1 MLRKRSKTHDSR
13 QCMPPKK
20 TRGAKAKTGAMA
32 SGEPAVADLVKM
44 MVEDR
49 KRWEAEL
56 EKREKALETERARR
70 EEELA
75 VEREAYLKTFERREW
90 RREGERTWRQKP
102 KG

>member
-1 MLRKRSKTHDSR
+1 
-13 QCMPPKK
+13 
-20 TRGAKAKTGAMA
+20 MA

-70 EEELA
+70 EEELV
-75 VEREAYLKTFERREW
+75 VEREAYLMNCYFLLLNFSELEKW
-90 RREGERTWRQKP
+90 G
-102 KG
+102 